1 MTRPTII
8 TVTPPSIEPVSL
20 DEARAQLSLYDDATH
35 DLLLSRLISAARASA
50 EVATGMRCMSQT
62 ARLELDGFPDDGTAI
77 DLGCYP
83 VASVTSV
90 KFDDTNG
97 VEQTLVSGT
106 DYWPSLGGMFPLLA
120 PIDGWPDTCDGKPA
134 SVRIV
139 MVVGNT
145 AAANVP
151 QDVRHAILLRMTEM
165 FERRGEAVEA
175 VSVAETPLSMRAL
188 LAPHTRWMA

>member
-20 DEARAQLSLYDDATH
+20 DEARAQLSLYEDQSF
-35 DLLLSRLISAARASA
+35 DLLIARLIAAARASA
-50 EVATGMRCMSQT
+50 EAATGMRCMTQT
-62 ARLELDGFPDDGTAI
+62 VRLELDEFPDDGTAI

-83 VASVTSV
+83 VASITSV
-90 KFDDTNG
+90 KYDDSNG
-97 VEQTLVSGT
+97 VEQTLVGGS
-106 DYWPSLGGMFPLLA
+106 DYWPSLSGMYPLLA
-120 PIDGWPDTCDGKPA
+120 PIDGWPDTYDGKPA

-145 AAANVP
+145 SASNVP

-175 VSVAETPLSMRAL
+175 VSVAETPLSMRGL
-188 LAPHTRWMA
+188 LAPHTRWTA